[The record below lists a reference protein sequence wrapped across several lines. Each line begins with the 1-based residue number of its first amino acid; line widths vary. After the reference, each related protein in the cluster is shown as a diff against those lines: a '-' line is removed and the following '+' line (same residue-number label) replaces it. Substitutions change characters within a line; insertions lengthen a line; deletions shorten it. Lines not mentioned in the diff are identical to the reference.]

1 MGIHFEISNEY
12 FSLSKL
18 STFSSVHRSSTAP
31 RFHHR
36 YSTSVPG
43 MKRHSLVILCY
54 YLCTLFDMAALHF
67 P

>member
-18 STFSSVHRSSTAP
+18 SIFLRSSIGTAP